1 VEAGER
7 RVSEEPSDAEMLEEA
22 LAKYEWVRQAYEAL
36 TKVRAPKKRKNDPNY
51 MKEQSDWLRALEHRE
66 EELHLLITELSV
78 ISHAS
83 REKGLTK
90 YMQLVGGAK
99 E

>member
-1 VEAGER
+1 M
-7 RVSEEPSDAEMLEEA
+7 SEETQSDAEMLEEA

-36 TKVRAPKKRKNDPNY
+36 TKVKAPKNRKNDPNY
-51 MKEQSDWLRALEHRE
+51 MKEQSDWLRALDHRE
-66 EELHLLITELSV
+66 EELHLLIIELAAV
-78 ISHAS
+78 ARAN
-83 REKGLTK
+83 REKGLTR

>member
-1 VEAGER
+1 VTGEQ
-7 RVSEEPSDAEMLEEA
+7 SDAEMLEEA
-22 LAKYEWVRQAYEAL
+22 LAKYEWVRLAHEAL
-36 TKVRAPKKRKNDPNY
+36 TKIKAPKNRKNDPNY
-51 MKEQSDWLRALEHRE
+51 MKEQSDWLRALDHRE
-66 EELHLLITELSV
+66 EELHLLIIELADV
-78 ISHAS
+78 ARAS

>member
-1 VEAGER
+1 MSKEQ
-7 RVSEEPSDAEMLEEA
+7 SDAEMLKEA
-22 LAKYEWVRQAYEAL
+22 LAKYEWVRLAREAL
-36 TKVRAPKKRKNDPNY
+36 TKVKAPKKRKNDPNY

-66 EELHLLITELSV
+66 EELHLLIIELAAV
-78 ISHAS
+78 TQANK
-83 REKGLTK
+83 EKGLTK